1 MHPVL
6 LTGVENV
13 SSILAIFVLTKER
26 INVIKENIKP
36 EKFDQLLQDYR
47 QQLSDPK
54 DRKYRETS
62 AKLYEILMGP
72 VAGEIQAPQQLSIIL
87 SGKLG
92 DIPWETL
99 CESESRKECDRAS
112 GSEYLIEKYPV
123 NYLTR
128 VGGRTWEQTEA
139 NEMVQIGAISSPI
152 IISLVV
158 VIVLGSAAIWLW
170 RKPGIIVS
178 GALLLL
184 WGSGALWL
192 LMQRN
197 AYVFAVG
204 NPLPSSVNLPEV
216 TAREI
221 SRIFPNSKAYIGSQP
236 TLNRFKSQ
244 GPRYRFL
251 HLETH
256 GCFQPGGCP
265 NLGMEENTLLFA
277 NNQTF
282 PIAEAALL
290 GL

>member
-1 MHPVL
+1 MAQWQAKHQEIDLREQQLAENFDSGVAQKLRDLKASLSQQEAAIASQFPEVAELLYTTPIKSEQLKSEDPARKGFSVRETLIVHPVL

-13 SSILAIFVLTKER
+13 SPSLAIFVLTKER

-72 VAGEIQAPQQLSIIL
+72 VAGEIQAPQQLSIIP

-99 CESESRKECDRAS
+99 CESESRKECDCAARTLRERAS

-139 NEMVQIGAISSPI
+139 NEMVQIGAIASPI

-158 VIVLGSAAIWLW
+158 AIVLGSAAIWLW
-170 RKPGIIVS
+170 RKPGIRS
-178 GALLLL
+178 E
-184 WGSGALWL
+184 WGIA
-192 LMQRN
+192 
-197 AYVFAVG
+197 AAVG
-204 NPLPSSVNLPEV
+204 
-216 TAREI
+216 
-221 SRIFPNSKAYIGSQP
+221 
-236 TLNRFKSQ
+236 
-244 GPRYRFL
+244 
-251 HLETH
+251 
-256 GCFQPGGCP
+256 
-265 NLGMEENTLLFA
+265 
-277 NNQTF
+277 
-282 PIAEAALL
+282 
-290 GL
+290 